1 MNKRVLITGGG
12 RGIGA
17 ATARYLAAQGYHL
30 CLNYRQ
36 DRASAEA
43 VVAEILATHPVECI
57 AVQADVSVEAEV
69 VRLFEEMDAR
79 LGPVTHLVNNA
90 GRLQP
95 QMRVLEMSAERINQT
110 LTTNVTSCFLCCR
123 EAVRRMTAGGA
134 IVNVSSAAARLGSPG
149 EYVDYAAAKG
159 AVDVLTR
166 GLSLELAAQG
176 IRVNGVRPGFIYTD
190 MHADGGEPGRVDRIK
205 GNIPLQRGGQPRRSG
220 DRHRLAAVGRG
231 LLCHR
236 HLYRCGG
243 RALGH
248 LQQASRQREGAPW
261 RPFCLFSQQLLPDRQ
276 HMAPLSR
283 QLIVPH
289 LAGDLREIEAMAEVA
304 DLQIGLL
311 EPLRLLQCEHPRH
324 HALIEDAHIV

>member
-36 DRASAEA
+36 DRVSAEA

-69 VRLFEEMDAR
+69 ARLFEEMDAR

-205 GNIPLQRGGQPRRSG
+205 GAIPLQRGGEPREVATAIAWLLSDEASYATGTFIDVAGARSSSTSLSST
-220 DRHRLAAVGRG
+220 RRG
-231 LLCHR
+231 
-236 HLYRCGG
+236 
-243 RALGH
+243 A
-248 LQQASRQREGAPW
+248 
-261 RPFCLFSQQLLPDRQ
+261 
-276 HMAPLSR
+276 MAPLL
-283 QLIVPH
+283 LILPAAVARPPAH
-289 LAGDLREIEAMAEVA
+289 GPALAATDRPPPCGRS
-304 DLQIGLL
+304 
-311 EPLRLLQCEHPRH
+311 PR
-324 HALIEDAHIV
+324 D

>member
-69 VRLFEEMDAR
+69 VRLFEEMGAR

-205 GNIPLQRGGQPRRSG
+205 GAIPLQRGGEPREV
-220 DRHRLAAVGRG
+220 AAAIAWLPLGCVWNDLER
-231 LLCHR
+231 
-236 HLYRCGG
+236 
-243 RALGH
+243 GH
-248 LQQASRQREGAPW
+248 LVRAGDDTFDPPPGNPPAAQSLCPRYQSAGA
-261 RPFCLFSQQLLPDRQ
+261 
-276 HMAPLSR
+276 
-283 QLIVPH
+283 VE
-289 LAGDLREIEAMAEVA
+289 LAG
-304 DLQIGLL
+304 
-311 EPLRLLQCEHPRH
+311 H
-324 HALIEDAHIV
+324 DATCPCGDTGQPGRP

>member
-36 DRASAEA
+36 DRVSAEA

-69 VRLFEEMDAR
+69 ARLFEEMDAR

-123 EAVRRMTAGGA
+123 EAVRRMTAGGGHRQRLFRRRA
-134 IVNVSSAAARLGSPG
+134 PGLPRGVRGLCRRQGGRRRADQRLVAGAGGSGDPGQRGASGFHLHRHACRRRRARPGGQDQGGHSAA
-149 EYVDYAAAKG
+149 
-159 AVDVLTR
+159 T
-166 GLSLELAAQG
+166 
-176 IRVNGVRPGFIYTD
+176 
-190 MHADGGEPGRVDRIK
+190 GRRT
-205 GNIPLQRGGQPRRSG
+205 P
-220 DRHRLAAVGRG
+220 
-231 LLCHR
+231 
-236 HLYRCGG
+236 
-243 RALGH
+243 
-248 LQQASRQREGAPW
+248 
-261 RPFCLFSQQLLPDRQ
+261 
-276 HMAPLSR
+276 
-283 QLIVPH
+283 
-289 LAGDLREIEAMAEVA
+289 
-304 DLQIGLL
+304 
-311 EPLRLLQCEHPRH
+311 
-324 HALIEDAHIV
+324 